1 MEKFELDKKLTS
13 VNTVTFHA
21 GALKTPDNSIESVRV
36 AIENKAQVVEVDV
49 SFRPDGTPVMIHK
62 DKPAENEGVLLE
74 EALKIIGKEKNI
86 LINLDLKSTANLPAV
101 DSLIKKYNLASRAF
115 YTGVFESW
123 VETVDKNSAIPY
135 YLNYT
140 PSTAEKKTP
149 KLLIE
154 KIKACGAIGLNSNY
168 HNVTAHLIEE
178 LQKNGIPVSVWTLNN
193 LHSIKKF
200 KKIKPANMTTKYPN
214 KF

>member
-1 MEKFELDKKLTS
+1 MKKFELDKKLTS

-21 GALKTPDNSIESVRV
+21 GALKTPDNSIESVEA
-36 AIENKAQVVEVDV
+36 AIANRAQVIEVDV
-49 SFRPDGTPVMIHK
+49 SFRASGTPVMIHK
-62 DKPAENEGVLLE
+62 DEPTENEGVLLE
-74 EALKIIGKEKNI
+74 DALKIIASEKNI

-101 DSLIKKYNLASRAF
+101 DALIEKYELTSRTF

-123 VETVDKNSAIPY
+123 TEKVDKNSAIPY
-135 YLNYT
+135 YLNYS
-140 PSTAEKKTP
+140 PSTAEKRNP
-149 KLLIE
+149 ALLIE

-168 HNVTAHLIEE
+168 HNVTAHLINE
-178 LQKNGIPVSVWTLNN
+178 LQANGIPVSVWTLNN

-200 KKIKPANMTTKYPN
+200 KAIKPANMTTKHPD